1 MTLENF
7 TLHRQSQDQDGTF
20 GELHDS
26 DGELCVTLEL
36 ANPIPAGVYICS
48 PHNGSKW
55 KNVWEILKVPGHTD
69 ILIHAGNFANIDKIS
84 DTEGCVLVGK
94 KITVMDGQKAITESQ
109 STLDYLRRNLP
120 PNFQLTITEEDLI
133 K

>member
-7 TLHRQSQDQDGTF
+7 TLYRQSQDQDGTF

-36 ANPIPAGVYICS
+36 SNPIPAGVYICA
-48 PHNGSKW
+48 PHSGNEW
-55 KNVWEILKVPGHTD
+55 KNVWEILKVSGHTD
-69 ILIHAGNFANIDKIS
+69 ILIHAGNFLK
-84 DTEGCVLVGK
+84 DTKGCVLVGK
-94 KITVMDGQKAITESQ
+94 KITAMDGQKAITESQ